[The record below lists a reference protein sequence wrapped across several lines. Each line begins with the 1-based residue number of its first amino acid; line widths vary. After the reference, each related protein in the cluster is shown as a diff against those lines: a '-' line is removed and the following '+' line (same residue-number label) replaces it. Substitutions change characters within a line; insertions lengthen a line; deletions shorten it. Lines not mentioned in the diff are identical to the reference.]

1 MKLLHKYLGTIAVLL
16 SINKIKKIWKMI
28 KRLIDQKIK
37 TRDYISNQTD
47 MK

>member
-28 KRLIDQKIK
+28 TRLIDQKIK